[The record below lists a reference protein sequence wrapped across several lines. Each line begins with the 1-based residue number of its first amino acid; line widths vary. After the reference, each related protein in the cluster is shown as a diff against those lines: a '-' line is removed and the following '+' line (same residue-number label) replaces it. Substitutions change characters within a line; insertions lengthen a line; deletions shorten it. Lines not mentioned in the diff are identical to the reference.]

1 MAITVVILL
10 FYPIGKSTIMLKD
23 IIVFRACNGWNTLHW
38 LIFSKELLAQTDPDQ
53 EDKNQRDHNEM
64 NLQTNQNNEP

>member
-10 FYPIGKSTIMLKD
+10 FYPIGKSTIMLKE

-38 LIFSKELLAQTDPDQ
+38 LIFSKELLAQADPDQ
-53 EDKNQRDHNEM
+53 EDKNQRDHDEM
-64 NLQTNQNNEP
+64 NLQTNQINEP